1 MPGMSRYI
9 TRTKNRMA
17 AVANSAAAFCMRVK
31 STATSKQTTT
41 KAGTA
46 IFVRRWNLVR
56 PRRFT
61 GASRFRSAFGSAPD
75 SGLPGPPRFRNSILD
90 LFSPPPNCG
99 DARQECADA
108 NRQQRYPDARCGALT
123 RGRWHGKSTSRFF
136 FRFLSSFPRESAELL
151 KGQGDLL

>member
-1 MPGMSRYI
+1 
-9 TRTKNRMA
+9 
-17 AVANSAAAFCMRVK
+17 MRVK

-108 NRQQRYPDARCGALT
+108 NRQQRYPDARCAAT
-123 RGRWHGKSTSRFF
+123 RGRWHGKSTGVLLVFF
-136 FRFLSSFPRESAELL
+136 FVFFPRFLVNQNS
-151 KGQGDLL
+151 